1 MGHQRVAL
9 EDLAP
14 RRLRQLPEQPLRR
27 AHRVVALVPRV
38 ELQLV
43 PIRLVLGVQV
53 HLNHVRQRALGPLA
67 LAAREVER
75 LERGARVVCVPVQ
88 QPLAEAEARLER
100 GARRRVLRLRQGAR
114 RLLEAASTSQQLQQ
128 LDDRLEVGGR
138 PLEQLLEVEYR
149 RLPLRLLQHQ
159 VGEDHRRLA
168 VRPVDAHQRHAQ
180 LLRRLELAAR
190 QLQPRERQ
198 DGLLVRVVVLQ
209 RLPVRAGRL
218 LCVALLLVAVGELVR
233 DVGRRIALRAELVRR
248 LDTHAGDHGR
258 LRGARARQRG
268 HRVLQ
273 RPPLPVHAREQD
285 ERTHL
290 LAHVVQ
296 RLVRRALQVVEQLRE
311 FGLRLVVLLELA
323 VQLGEL
329 VAQHLWRRARTRAWW
344 PHPPTR
350 RRVRGAPARTCL
362 DASFWNAVE

>member
-1 MGHQRVAL
+1 MPTRPSVRPR
-9 EDLAP
+9 LATRP
-14 RRLRQLPEQPLRR
+14 KGQSFTETGSARR
-27 AHRVVALVPRV
+27 AASPARPAGGRKLTAKSKPFWETRPSRSTASSVKPPPTPARSGRRTCCRIAAFVG
-38 ELQLV
+38 
-43 PIRLVLGVQV
+43 I
-53 HLNHVRQRALGPLA
+53 A
-67 LAAREVER
+67 LARS
-75 LERGARVVCVPVQ
+75 G
-88 QPLAEAEARLER
+88 
-100 GARRRVLRLRQGAR
+100 
-114 RLLEAASTSQQLQQ
+114 
-128 LDDRLEVGGR
+128 
-138 PLEQLLEVEYR
+138 
-149 RLPLRLLQHQ
+149 
-159 VGEDHRRLA
+159 
-168 VRPVDAHQRHAQ
+168 
-180 LLRRLELAAR
+180 
-190 QLQPRERQ
+190 
-198 DGLLVRVVVLQ
+198 
-209 RLPVRAGRL
+209 
-218 LCVALLLVAVGELVR
+218 VALLLVAVGELVR

-311 FGLRLVVLLELA
+311 GGLRLVVLLELA

-344 PHPPTR
+344 PLPPTR